1 MANEIS
7 SFLSYSSQNN
17 FRGRTIIIGGNYGE
31 CRYMEFRFRGIS
43 TAFYI
48 FIKLPDVNIINYA
61 LTPQPPHPCSSLC
74 KKLLSSP
81 YKRYRPLIGLGIP
94 TKARTSHENEL
105 PLFMYYR
112 VSNVETYTLASFPD
126 TRGS

>member
-17 FRGRTIIIGGNYGE
+17 FRGRTIIIGGNCGE
-31 CRYMEFRFRGIS
+31 CRYMEFCFRDLK

-61 LTPQPPHPCSSLC
+61 LPHTN
-74 KKLLSSP
+74 
-81 YKRYRPLIGLGIP
+81 PLTHAPVCVRNISDLPTKVIGRMIRLGIP
-94 TKARTSHENEL
+94 TKARTSHANEL

-112 VSNVETYTLASFPD
+112 VSNVERYTSA
-126 TRGS
+126 